1 LPRCRFL
8 FLYLHYSISSGK
20 LNQINT
26 KFCKPLLF
34 LCTFLLLHIIMLRGD
49 TPGVASAYGRTG
61 KVLLSPLRT
70 PYQGAEGIAWL
81 CAAPKQKLQPGAL
94 YLDRQVQPFHLPGG
108 YLLNRGGHATKNT
121 DGEVEELM
129 TSLEAKTAETCR
141 RAQAAAAVA
150 K

>member
-1 LPRCRFL
+1 MYETNHLSVVFASLHFFL
-8 FLYLHYSISSGK
+8 H
-20 LNQINT
+20 
-26 KFCKPLLF
+26 
-34 LCTFLLLHIIMLRGD
+34 RVD

-81 CAAPKQKLQPGAL
+81 CAAPKQELHPGAL

-121 DGEVEELM
+121 DGEVEELLA
-129 TSLEAKTAETCR
+129 SLEAKTAETCR
-141 RAQAAAAVA
+141 KAQAAETVA